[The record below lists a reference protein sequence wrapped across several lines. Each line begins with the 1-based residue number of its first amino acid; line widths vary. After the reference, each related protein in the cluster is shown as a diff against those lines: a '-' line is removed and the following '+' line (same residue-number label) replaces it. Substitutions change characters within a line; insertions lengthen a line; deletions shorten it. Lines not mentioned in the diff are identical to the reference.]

1 MRRHRI
7 ILALLVFVLFL
18 ANSIFTAAQAP
29 DRFVVL
35 EAFMRST

>member
-7 ILALLVFVLFL
+7 IPVLLVFVLFL
-18 ANSIFTAAQAP
+18 ANATLSAAEAP